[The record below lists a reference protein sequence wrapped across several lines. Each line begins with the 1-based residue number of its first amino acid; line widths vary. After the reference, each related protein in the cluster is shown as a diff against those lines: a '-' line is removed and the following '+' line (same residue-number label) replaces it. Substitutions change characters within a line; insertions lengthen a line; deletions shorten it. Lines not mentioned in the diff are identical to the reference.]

1 MSNDDVLTAFYAATA
16 EDPASPHLIY
26 IAIGCGMSPHPYGS
40 HSPQQYPPQV
50 AAWPGRK
57 VCILIDARFEE
68 KPLYVFRDL
77 GVSGLAAGNP
87 INTIGDTTFIVI
99 QRHWEWK
106 NPADTDQIRALCE
119 VAMRN
124 PQTFMILQDYTGADP
139 TPYYPLPAFGRPL
152 LDKVLFD
159 MTGSRFGG
167 ECYIDFAK
175 IRIRRNPVTGAFL
188 QTRFQPLSAFWH
200 ELDRE
205 ALGDE
210 LERRYSIATYTVYPH
225 YLELCGRLEPKP
237 WRNADVLRAAMTP
250 MCFTY
255 GFREPPAL
263 TPEYLRAFLQ
273 SAVLDF
279 TAAIDAPMPT
289 EDLARIID
297 APERES
303 IPHVLGVAKAIMQDS
318 AVAASS
324 RMETDTESEITP
336 P

>member
-1 MSNDDVLTAFYAATA
+1 MSNDDVLEAFRSCQLMEAGPMGY
-16 EDPASPHLIY
+16 DFPHLIY
-26 IAIGCGMSPHPYGS
+26 VAIGCGMSPHPYGS

-57 VCILIDARFEE
+57 VCILIDENFEPR
-68 KPLYVFRDL
+68 PLYVFRDL
-77 GVSGLAAGNP
+77 GVPDPFRAV
-87 INTIGDTTFIVI
+87 NTIGDTTFITI
-99 QRHWEWK
+99 QRHWDWK
-106 NPADTDQIRALCE
+106 SPADHGQIRALCE
-119 VAMRN
+119 VAMCN
-124 PQTFMILQDYTGADP
+124 PQTYMILQDYTGADP
-139 TPYYPLPAFGRPL
+139 TPYYPLQAFGRGL

-175 IRIRRNPVTGAFL
+175 IRIRRHPATGAFL
-188 QTRFQPLSAFWH
+188 QTRFQPLSTFWH
-200 ELDRE
+200 EMGRE

-279 TAAIDAPMPT
+279 TAAIDAPMPA

-318 AVAASS
+318 VTAAVA
-324 RMETDTESEITP
+324 DTESEITP